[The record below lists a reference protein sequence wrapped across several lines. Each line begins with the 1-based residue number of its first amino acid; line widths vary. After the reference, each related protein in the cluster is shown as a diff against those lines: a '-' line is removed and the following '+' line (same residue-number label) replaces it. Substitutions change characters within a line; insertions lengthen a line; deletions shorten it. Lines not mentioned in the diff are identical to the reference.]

1 MPDVLILTEAGRESG
16 HGHLTRCH
24 SLLDAFHQSGWQ
36 GRVLVQPDHLED
48 KCAGGVICTSW
59 RESPGELGVSLRTA
73 SLVIIDSYLI
83 SRACQAEISAK
94 AKLCAFIDDYPHRE
108 YVGGCVIDWTIGAET
123 SAYNTRFPD
132 VCYLL
137 GSTYAC
143 LRPAFWENHVHRPDT
158 IRNLLL
164 TFGGSDIR
172 QLTMPA
178 LQAIRSVFPDI
189 FVHVVLG
196 PDAQQTDL
204 SSCCTDGNAKAYRS
218 ADEHTMKSLMSS
230 CDLALCGGG
239 QTLYELAACGLPAV
253 AVELAENQRDDL
265 RGFSSAEVIDWI
277 GSWNTPGIIERA
289 ISAIGALKERPGEL
303 TRRAARGQQLIDGQ
317 GAMRLVAQ
325 LVRASTKSATY

>member
-16 HGHLTRCH
+16 HGHLTRCQ
-24 SLLDAFHQSGWQ
+24 SLLDAFRQSGWQ
-36 GRVLVQPDHLED
+36 GRVLVHSDHLED
-48 KCAGGVICTSW
+48 RCAEGVTCIPW
-59 RESPGELGVSLRTA
+59 RESPGETGVNLRNA
-73 SLVIIDSYLI
+73 SLVIIDSYRL
-83 SRACQAEISAK
+83 SNACQAEISAK

-108 YVGGCVIDWTIGAET
+108 YLGGYVIDWTIGAET
-123 SAYNTRFPD
+123 RAYRTRFPD

-158 IRNLLL
+158 IGNLLL

-178 LQAIRSVFPDI
+178 LQAIRSTFPDI

-196 PDAQQTDL
+196 PDALQTDL
-204 SSCCTDGNAKAYRS
+204 ASYCMDGKAKAYRA
-218 ADEHTMKSLMSS
+218 ADERTMKSLMSS

-253 AVELAENQRDDL
+253 AVELTDNQRDDL

-277 GSWNTPGIIERA
+277 GAWNTPGILERA
-289 ISAIGALKERPGEL
+289 MSVIGALKERPSEL
-303 TRRAARGQQLIDGQ
+303 TRRAARGQQLIDGK

-325 LVRASTKSATY
+325 LVRASTTSAKC